1 LLSKSYL
8 FLLLVLGLTIGSAV
22 LFAFTKPNYGLDVR
36 GGSRITFK
44 MDLTQLK
51 PEQRAQIGV
60 IRQNLR
66 RILEDRVSQALAV
79 VEGNVQPKG
88 LDEFIVELPG
98 EKNVEKA
105 KETLGTSASIR
116 LYHAKNVNTPKA
128 NFREFDIVPTDD
140 GSGGGRGPEV
150 SFRAM
155 RGPNKDKVIK
165 FGDPEYAKMI
175 EGWALILQGDDLAS
189 AQPVVH
195 GNNTVPEM
203 NFSAKGA
210 EKLGEFTRRN
220 QFAQENIA
228 FVLDGRVLSI
238 AHIKEGQVLTNNAF
252 IDGKFDPAY
261 VQELTKLL
269 NSGALPID
277 LKVTSSMVVES
288 TLGTPALQ
296 MMVNAGI
303 ISFVIIA
310 LFLCLYYVVP
320 GFVALGALGL
330 YVLFTLTVLKFIG
343 ATFSLASIAGF
354 ILSVGMAVDANILVF
369 ERVKEEMREGKT
381 LHAAVNLGFKRA
393 FPAIMDSNV
402 CTILTSLVLSVLGT
416 GPVKGFANTL
426 IIGVCISLFTAVVVT
441 RSLLVFLVDG
451 TGIGKNPEKVN
462 KLFGLNR
469 QWFGEGAEASADQK
483 QYQIVNKSGRYFL
496 ISLATIVPG
505 VIFMFLGGFKPN
517 VEFSGGFEAGFKA
530 PANLSYDQALANLD
544 KNGFKG
550 ANVKFASVEGER
562 VVFVTV
568 PSTPELKVGD
578 EGSKAK
584 IATAV
589 GVEPAGMLSFTEI
602 GPSVADETIRNAVMG
617 IVISSLLIV
626 LWLTIRFG
634 VALGGL
640 RSGIKFGL
648 SAIGALVHDILVV
661 VGVAAI
667 VGKLLGWE
675 VSALFITAML
685 TVIGFSVHDTIVIF
699 DRIRENLRRQQRGED
714 FAHLCNRSI
723 TQSFARSINTSM
735 TVIATLIVLIIA
747 GTATPDLK
755 FFCVTML
762 VGIVSGTYS
771 SIFNAAPILYLWDR
785 ATGKVKG
792 EEHTLIAEAQRE
804 QARMRAIAMEVERER
819 QATQGEPAATR
830 STYSQVRRR
839 SSAVSKGTQTLDD
852 DEK

>member
-1 LLSKSYL
+1 MKFAVVGAGAIGGYL
-8 FLLLVLGLTIGSAV
+8 GARLAAAGEQVTFIARNRNLEAINANGFRLVLEDGSTLHARDVRAVRDMADAGPQDAVLLTVKAHQVVDLLPALRGLFGPQTMVVSMLNGVPWWYFHKLAGDHEGRRLESVDPGGRIAAAIEPERVIGSIVYPAAELV
-22 LFAFTKPNYGLDVR
+22 EPGLVRVIEGNRFTLGEPDGTR
-36 GGSRITFK
+36 SERIEA
-44 MDLTQLK
+44 L
-51 PEQRAQIGV
+51 
-60 IRQNLR
+60 
-66 RILEDRVSQALAV
+66 SQALM
-79 VEGNVQPKG
+79 K
-88 LDEFIVELPG
+88 
-98 EKNVEKA
+98 
-105 KETLGTSASIR
+105 
-116 LYHAKNVNTPKA
+116 
-128 NFREFDIVPTDD
+128 
-140 GSGGGRGPEV
+140 
-150 SFRAM
+150 
-155 RGPNKDKVIK
+155 
-165 FGDPEYAKMI
+165 
-175 EGWALILQGDDLAS
+175 
-189 AQPVVH
+189 
-195 GNNTVPEM
+195 
-203 NFSAKGA
+203 
-210 EKLGEFTRRN
+210 
-220 QFAQENIA
+220 
-228 FVLDGRVLSI
+228 
-238 AHIKEGQVLTNNAF
+238 
-252 IDGKFDPAY
+252 
-261 VQELTKLL
+261 
-269 NSGALPID
+269 
-277 LKVTSSMVVES
+277 
-288 TLGTPALQ
+288 
-296 MMVNAGI
+296 
-303 ISFVIIA
+303 
-310 LFLCLYYVVP
+310 
-320 GFVALGALGL
+320 
-330 YVLFTLTVLKFIG
+330 
-343 ATFSLASIAGF
+343 
-354 ILSVGMAVDANILVF
+354 
-369 ERVKEEMREGKT
+369 
-381 LHAAVNLGFKRA
+381 
-393 FPAIMDSNV
+393 
-402 CTILTSLVLSVLGT
+402 
-416 GPVKGFANTL
+416 
-426 IIGVCISLFTAVVVT
+426 
-441 RSLLVFLVDG
+441 
-451 TGIGKNPEKVN
+451 
-462 KLFGLNR
+462 
-469 QWFGEGAEASADQK
+469 
-483 QYQIVNKSGRYFL
+483 
-496 ISLATIVPG
+496 
-505 VIFMFLGGFKPN
+505 
-517 VEFSGGFEAGFKA
+517 AGFKA